1 MRTPLTPERQDLVET
16 WIGEARKI
24 AAQAARRAPRC
35 VPYADIYSAALGG
48 LVEAAADYDP
58 GPSDRPPRAFPPFAH
73 WRMRG
78 AIRDYLRGLDFFP
91 GRRRAG
97 AAVAQSSLDDPARAD
112 GVSVG
117 ASLPSGDAEGA
128 ILADRAEAIEDA
140 RERILGILEYLPDN
154 HAGTLLDWL
163 ECPSGAD
170 CARRLGLSE
179 ATIFLRRRNAL
190 DAAKRASAR
199 RIDR

>member
-1 MRTPLTPERQDLVET
+1 MRPPLTSEGQTRVESHV
-16 WIGEARKI
+16 GEARKI

-58 GPSDRPPRAFPPFAH
+58 GPGPTPRPFAPFAH

-97 AAVAQSSLDDPARAD
+97 APLAQLSLEDTDAA
-112 GVSVG
+112 GIAYG
-117 ASLPSGDAEGA
+117 ASIPSGEAEA
-128 ILADRAEAIEDA
+128 AEAADRVEAIEDA

-179 ATIFLRRRNAL
+179 ATISLRRRNAL

-199 RIDR
+199 RGD